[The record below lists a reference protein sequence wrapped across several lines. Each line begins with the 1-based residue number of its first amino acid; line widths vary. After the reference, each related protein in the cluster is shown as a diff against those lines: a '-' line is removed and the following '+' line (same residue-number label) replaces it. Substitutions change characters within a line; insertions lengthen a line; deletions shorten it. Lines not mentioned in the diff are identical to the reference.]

1 MITFPSPSEFECLS
15 FSSLCA
21 AIKSR
26 AFDPLTQ
33 LVYPEPWH
41 PMRNR
46 FNLIGIKGYL
56 CRLPPSTALSRIAR
70 RRTPPFSH
78 ERKDKGNTTLL
89 SKISTRD
96 QERAYSM
103 EDFFF
108 FFQDRLRSPSRYQ
121 CRRNR
126 SWNTLVYHE
135 PMPFTAFSR
144 NDKCYTNETDLIDV
158 TAAKSANET
167 NLTGPSTPATS
178 YIFDIPNSWTR
189 IRISIVFR
197 VYIALDRGQ
206 IARVLL
212 FRELRVT

>member
-103 EDFFF
+103 KDFFF
-108 FFQDRLRSPSRYQ
+108 FFRIGYVHRRGTNVDVIDRETRSFTTSR
-121 CRRNR
+121 CL
-126 SWNTLVYHE
+126 SPL
-135 PMPFTAFSR
+135 
-144 NDKCYTNETDLIDV
+144 
-158 TAAKSANET
+158 SAGTINV
-167 NLTGPSTPATS
+167 
-178 YIFDIPNSWTR
+178 IPTR
-189 IRISIVFR
+189 
-197 VYIALDRGQ
+197 Q
-206 IARVLL
+206 ILSM
-212 FRELRVT
+212 